1 MKCPECK
8 REVARGVSHCPY
20 CGQEMPET
28 DGMSF
33 LLRLVIMLF
42 SWIAVLAIVA
52 LGIYKLYFWIDD
64 YKLQRLYTRGA
75 LTPAVTQITM
85 SDGRAGHAITYYGD
99 DGDQIFFETLNRSVE
114 FSGGVARL
122 ELPDSD
128 WFGSDIEEVESADVS
143 VVSTLIY
150 EKGDKRRLP
159 TVKFEVEAPTSP
171 IVVKSPDREDLSIN
185 NSIYT
190 LQVQVVPGSR
200 VNVNGKDVTDIV
212 DHAGLLSVNVNV
224 FPIGDNV
231 YSVIVDTPNHKQG
244 RKNVVIY
251 RQKMEI
257 AVELNNNV
265 PTSSATSNVTISGK
279 CDLGATISVDSPYME
294 GSLVQNQE
302 TGEFNFIAQLTVI
315 GDNTVL
321 FRASQEGKADSVIS
335 LNIDYLPSVDEYGSL
350 AWAMDYKALC
360 AMFEQWKG
368 RVFKCPGYV
377 IDVFEDGGVQYLI
390 MNVGTE
396 AQQLIVLKNYSKVDN
411 PFPGGHYSAYADV
424 DGRYMYQGHYYPM
437 LNARYMYDLN

>member
-1 MKCPECK
+1 MKCPQCK
-8 REVARGVSHCPY
+8 REVSRNVSHCPF
-20 CGQEMPET
+20 CGQELPKS

-33 LLRLVIMLF
+33 LLRLIVMLV
-42 SWIAVLAIVA
+42 SWIAVLAVVA
-52 LGIYKLYFWIDD
+52 VGIYKLYFWIDD

-99 DGDQIFFETLNRSVE
+99 DGDQVFFETLNRSVE

-128 WFGSDIEEVESADVS
+128 WFGGNIEEVESADVK
-143 VVSTLIY
+143 VVSTLIH
-150 EKGDKRRLP
+150 ESGDKRRLP
-159 TVKFEVEAPTSP
+159 TIEFSVTAPESP
-171 IVVKSPDREDLSIN
+171 IVVISPAREDLSIN

-212 DHAGLLSVNVNV
+212 DRAGLLSVNVNV

-244 RKNVVIY
+244 RKDVVIY

-265 PTSSATSNVTISGK
+265 PTSTATNTVTISGK
-279 CDLGATISVDSPYME
+279 CDLGATITVDSPCME

-302 TGEFNFIAQLTVI
+302 TGEFNFIAQMTVI
-315 GDNTVL
+315 GINKVS
-321 FRASQEGKADSVIS
+321 FRASMPGKADSNIS
-335 LNIDYLPSVDEYGSL
+335 VDIDYLPSVDEYGSL

-368 RVFKCPGYV
+368 RVFKCPGYI
-377 IDVFEDGGVQYLI
+377 IDIFEDDGVQYLI
-390 MNVGTE
+390 MNVGQE
-396 AQQLIVLKNYSKVDN
+396 SQQLIVLKNHSKVDN
-411 PFPGGHYSAYADV
+411 PFIGGHYSAYSDV
-424 DGRYMYQGHYYPM
+424 EGRYMYQGHYYPM